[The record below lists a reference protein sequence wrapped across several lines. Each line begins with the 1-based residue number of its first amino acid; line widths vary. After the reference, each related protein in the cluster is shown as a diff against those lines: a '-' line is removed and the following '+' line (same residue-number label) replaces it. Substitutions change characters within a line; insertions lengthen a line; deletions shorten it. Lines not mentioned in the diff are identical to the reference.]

1 VPGPASRARPLLLI
15 VPIAWEVLRLT
26 GNAPEFGV
34 KHDVVTAALA
44 GVIALLTLFL
54 VFDVLGDTGIG
65 AWLGVLLLIVLGY
78 VAYMAFA
85 AGGREA
91 VTEADLACGNGATR
105 GDDGRAAGI
114 GLCRPRHS
122 WYGHG
127 SRAASRRPAPRTTAD
142 HPR

>member
-1 VPGPASRARPLLLI
+1 M
-15 VPIAWEVLRLT
+15 
-26 GNAPEFGV
+26 
-34 KHDVVTAALA
+34 TAALA

-91 VTEADLACGNGATR
+91 VTEADLAEATAPPAETMDEPPESAYAAPDTLGTDTAPER
-105 GDDGRAAGI
+105 RLDDPHRDQPPTI
-114 GLCRPRHS
+114 
-122 WYGHG
+122 
-127 SRAASRRPAPRTTAD
+127 
-142 HPR
+142 